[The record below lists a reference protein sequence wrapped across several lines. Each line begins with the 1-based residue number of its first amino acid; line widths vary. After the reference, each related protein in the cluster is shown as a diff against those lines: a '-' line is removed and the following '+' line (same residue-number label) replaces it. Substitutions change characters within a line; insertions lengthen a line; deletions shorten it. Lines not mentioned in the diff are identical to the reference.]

1 MKALL
6 AMALTAALMAA
17 TAYADCPY
25 PPAPDKLP
33 DGASATLEEMIAGQ
47 KAVKAYDKAINDYVA
62 CIDRE
67 LDAAIANGGD
77 QPKPQQKAD
86 MQKVEAQKHN
96 AAIDQLQN
104 VADRRSE
111 EHTSELQ
118 SRVDLVCRLLLEKK
132 KNCHEAAK

>member
-47 KAVKAYDKAINDYVA
+47 KAVKAYDKAINDYVV
-62 CIDRE
+62 CIDHE
-67 LDAAIANGGD
+67 LDAAIVKGGE
-77 QPKPQQKAD
+77 QLKPQQKAD

-104 VADRRSE
+104 VADRFNEQVKVFKAR
-111 EHTSELQ
+111 T
-118 SRVDLVCRLLLEKK
+118 DKK
-132 KNCHEAAK
+132 S